1 MNVCMYVCMHVQNV
15 RVCHGVSY
23 RFWAKMWHPE
33 DPPPT
38 SFRSPKK
45 HVGGGYISR
54 GQVKYFSEIS
64 CLTPPKKNPGLKG
77 GGYYNACTKHFP
89 VLLCTTK
96 LAQSISQYFFV
107 LQSLHKLLPS
117 TSVYYKACNSWFLL
131 VFF

>member
-1 MNVCMYVCMHVQNV
+1 MYVCMYVCMHVQNV

-23 RFWAKMWHPE
+23 RFWAKTWHPE

-45 HVGGGYISR
+45 HVGG
-54 GQVKYFSEIS
+54 VYFTWSGEIF
-64 CLTPPKKNPGLKG
+64 LRDFMPYPPKKNPGLKG

-107 LQSLHKLLPS
+107 VQSLHKLLPS
-117 TSVYYKACNSWFLL
+117 TSVYYKACNAWFLL